1 MRLSR
6 WCHCYHAAQIL
17 KASIE
22 GSLDKLKAKPVY
34 EVISRTAQ
42 VGPAAVLYML
52 ALAILYKFNSK
63 YTALLLVI
71 TGAVAGQFLF
81 VDETLGTT

>member
-1 MRLSR
+1 
-6 WCHCYHAAQIL
+6 
-17 KASIE
+17 
-22 GSLDKLKAKPVY
+22 
-34 EVISRTAQ
+34 
-42 VGPAAVLYML
+42 ML